1 MIEISEP
8 LYFVKQCVCN
18 FKQLKPCHE
27 KEKLFDTSNTF
38 FLAFLLHV
46 LVLIAYKIAFI
57 NFEIHINVCSFML
70 IVWRLCLSGSVSQI

>member
-8 LYFVKQCVCN
+8 LYFVRQCVHN

-27 KEKLFDTSNTF
+27 KEKLTLPTH
-38 FLAFLLHV
+38 FLAFLPYV
-46 LVLIAYKIAFI
+46 LVLIAYKIAFL

-70 IVWRLCLSGSVSQI
+70 IVWRLCLSGSVSRI

>member
-8 LYFVKQCVCN
+8 LYFVRQCVYN

-27 KEKLFDTSNTF
+27 KEKLTLPTH
-38 FLAFLLHV
+38 FLDFLPYV
-46 LVLIAYKIAFI
+46 LVLIAYKIAFL

-70 IVWRLCLSGSVSQI
+70 IVWRLCLSGSVSRI